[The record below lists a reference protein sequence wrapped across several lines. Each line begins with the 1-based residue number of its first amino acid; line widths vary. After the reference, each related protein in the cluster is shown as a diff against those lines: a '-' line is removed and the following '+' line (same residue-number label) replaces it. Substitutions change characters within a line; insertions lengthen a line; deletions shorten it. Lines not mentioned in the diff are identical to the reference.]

1 MLSLTIPRAAL
12 RSAAAPR
19 QFAAAASAA
28 SVRFASTKTL
38 RDAVAEIVPAKREEL
53 AEIKSKYSESSL
65 GEVKVSNLIGGMRG
79 LKCMLWEGSV
89 LDADSGITFHG
100 RSIPQSQQELPTAA
114 DIGRPGKEILPESM
128 LWLLLTGKV
137 PTKEEVKQ
145 LSEDLAARGKLPG
158 HIEKIIDSFPK
169 TLHPMTQFSAAVAS
183 LNHDSKF
190 AEAYSRG
197 IKKTEYWEPTLE
209 DSIDLIAKLPAV
221 ASRIFFNV
229 FGKGDGNQTIDSS
242 KDLIENFTHQ
252 IGYGDSEG
260 LIDYLRL
267 YIAIHGDHEGGN
279 VSAHATH
286 LVGSALSDP
295 YLAYSAGLNGLA
307 GPLHGLANQEVLG
320 WALELR
326 GEVGERPTDQEIQD
340 YLWKTLKSGRVV
352 PGYGHAVLRQPD
364 PRFTALS
371 KFCETRPEL
380 REDSIVQ
387 LVQRLSQLAPPVLK
401 EHGKTKNPYTNV
413 DAASGCVLY
422 SYGLDQFKFYTVLF
436 GISRAIGALPQL
448 VYDRMLGLPIE
459 RPKSLS
465 MEALKKIVAN

>member
-401 EHGKTKNPYTNV
+401 EHGKTKNPYPNV

>member
-1 MLSLTIPRAAL
+1 MLSLTIPRTAL
-12 RSAAAPR
+12 RSATAPR
-19 QFAAAASAA
+19 QFVAASA
-28 SVRFASTKTL
+28 STVRFASTKTL
-38 RDAVAEIVPAKREEL
+38 RDAVAEMVPAKREEF
-53 AEIKSKYSESSL
+53 AQIKANYAESSL

-89 LDADSGITFHG
+89 LDAESGITFHG
-100 RSIPQSQQELPTAA
+100 KSIPQSQEVLPAA
-114 DIGRPGKEILPESM
+114 KDIGNTGNEILPESM

-137 PTKEEVKQ
+137 PTSEEVKQ
-145 LSEDLAARGKLPG
+145 LSQDLASRGKLPG
-158 HIEKIIDSFPK
+158 YLEKIIDSFPK
-169 TLHPMTQFSAAVAS
+169 SLHPMTQFAAAVAS

-190 AEAYSRG
+190 ADAYSRG

-209 DSIDLIAKLPAV
+209 DSIDLIAKLPAI

-229 FGKGDGNQTIDSS
+229 FGKGDGNQTIDPS
-242 KDLIENFTHQ
+242 KDLIENFAHQ
-252 IGYGDSEG
+252 IGYGGSEG
-260 LIDYLRL
+260 LVDYLRL

-295 YLAYSAGLNGLA
+295 YLAYSAGLTGLA

-320 WALELR
+320 WTLELQK
-326 GEVGERPTDQEIQD
+326 EVGQQPSDQQIQD
-340 YLWKTLKSGRVV
+340 YLWKTLNSGRVV

-380 REDSIVQ
+380 KNDSIVQ
-387 LVQRLSQLAPPVLK
+387 IVQRLSQLAPPVLK
-401 EHGKTKNPYTNV
+401 EHGKTKNPFPNV

-422 SYGLDQFKFYTVLF
+422 SYGLDQFKFYTVIF

-448 VYDRMLGLPIE
+448 VYDRILGLPIE

-465 MEALKKIVAN
+465 LEALKKIVAK